1 MKEMKM
7 KMESGLKQ
15 GDYKGDMGNSEARR
29 ERKRYGSYSMRK
41 RKGTGG
47 RAMYGTGGMTME
59 GSQPKYDGMPKC
71 MPN

>member
-1 MKEMKM
+1 MKEKMKM

-29 ERKRYGSYSMRK
+29 EPKRYGGGMK
-41 RKGTGG
+41 RKKAAGG
-47 RAMYGTGGMTME
+47 RYMYGKGGMTME